1 MSGIH
6 PGYKPTWIRM
16 TLKEVQALLALFKQ
30 ESIDYDHI
38 GGRQHYLRWK
48 TPYTAQNLEN
58 AGLAYDSTL
67 GYPEKPGFRCGTSRE
82 FSLFDLRKRR
92 KMGLKERPLI
102 FMETTFMSKSYLGQ
116 GINEQTLETMLE
128 LKKRALLVGG
138 ECTILWHNSSL
149 ENQQQKTIYKKIIS
163 N

>member
-1 MSGIH
+1 
-6 PGYKPTWIRM
+6 
-16 TLKEVQALLALFKQ
+16 
-30 ESIDYDHI
+30 
-38 GGRQHYLRWK
+38 
-48 TPYTAQNLEN
+48 
-58 AGLAYDSTL
+58 
-67 GYPEKPGFRCGTSRE
+67 
-82 FSLFDLRKRR
+82 
-92 KMGLKERPLI
+92 
-102 FMETTFMSKSYLGQ
+102 MSKSYLGQ